1 MKKISFITYGCKLN
15 YSEFS
20 TIKRNLLNV
29 GYKIVGFDYSSQI
42 YIINTC
48 SITHN
53 ADNKLLGLI
62 KTIKTNNKKAKIILL
77 GCYPQSLY
85 NKIYIKKIDA
95 DDTIS
100 SYSSFLKQV
109 YLVLGNNEKFKLHLF
124 LTNQINKQ
132 ISVSDLTK
140 YTKYNSSVSFDY
152 TRTRS
157 FIKIQDG
164 CDYKCSYCT
173 IPNIRGNSISENIF
187 NIILTIKKL
196 VLLNIKEVVLTGINL
211 GDFINY
217 GIENKKYDFFYLIKI
232 IEKKLTT
239 KIRIRISSIEPNL
252 LNYKIINFIS
262 KSKLFVPHFHIPLQS
277 GSNEILKKMRR
288 RYNPNIYI
296 QKVNTILNI
305 LPYACIGTDVIVGF
319 PGENESNF
327 LETFNLLKKI
337 NISYIHVFKYS
348 DRDNTYSNSM
358 KNKINPNIC
367 FQRSQIIRFLSK
379 KKRKIFYLK
388 NKLQIYRVLFEK
400 TNNRYGEI
408 FGFTENYIR
417 VRVRVNIPFP
427 KNILNTWKLVRLLKI
442 DTHNSYLSELF

>member
-1 MKKISFITYGCKLN
+1 MKTISFLTYGCKLN

-20 TIKRNLLNV
+20 TIKRNLLNF
-29 GYKIVGFDYSSQI
+29 GYKIVGFDCSSHI

-53 ADNKLLGLI
+53 AEQKVLGLI

-77 GCYPQSLY
+77 GCYPQILY
-85 NKIYIKKIDA
+85 KKIH
-95 DDTIS
+95 TIS
-100 SYSSFLKQV
+100 SYSSFFKKV
-109 YLVLGNNEKFKLHLF
+109 ALVLGNQEKFKLHLF
-124 LTNQINKQ
+124 LTKKINQQ
-132 ISVSDLTK
+132 ISVSDITK
-140 YTKYNSSVSFDY
+140 SKTYNSSVSFDK

-173 IPNIRGNSISENIF
+173 IPNLRGHSISENIF

-196 VLLNIKEVVLTGINL
+196 VLLNIKEIVLTGINI

-217 GIENKKYDFFYLIKI
+217 GKENQTYDLFYLIKI
-232 IEKKLTT
+232 IEQKLTT
-239 KIRIRISSIEPNL
+239 NIRLRISSIEPNL
-252 LNYKIINFIS
+252 LTYKIINFIS
-262 KSKLFVPHFHIPLQS
+262 KSKLFVPHFHLPLQS
-277 GSNEILKKMRR
+277 GSKEILKQMRR
-288 RYNPNIYI
+288 RYNPNIFI
-296 QKVNTILNI
+296 KKVNTILNI

-319 PGENESNF
+319 PGETDAKF

-358 KNKINPNIC
+358 KNKINQNIC
-367 FQRSQIIRFLSK
+367 LQRRKIIRSLSNK
-379 KKRKIFYLK
+379 KIKIFYLK
-388 NKLQIYRVLFEK
+388 NKLQISQVLVEK
-400 TNNRYGEI
+400 NNKKSGYL

-417 VRVRVNIPFP
+417 VKIPFQN
-427 KNILNTWKLVRLLKI
+427 KISNTLKRVRLLQISHHTKYCV
-442 DTHNSYLSELF
+442 NLL